1 MKAFKRI
8 FVLFL
13 LLAVAVSLFPE
24 KTDALGRLA
33 DHWLRAIAESLTFFV
48 LFVYHDAPV
57 TEEGMAFFL
66 VVALAFSGLWF
77 ALSTAPVKT
86 NKQVG
91 LRENTAPEP
100 LDGDVVAEAAY
111 RYVEEDVVRHF
122 LEIYRDQLGARPDA
136 PVRFEPVEGLK
147 ATLGKI
153 YELGVM
159 TGGEWHTRRL
169 TIGPLGEAGAQRS
182 FTWFVIYDRYIV
194 VKIPPKPLTDYSAYI
209 KELVYGNSLAARLSP
224 TECVVPNVT
233 VIMDLLAAN
242 RNTSLSASEIEKGHV
257 GRLSVNRNFQKH
269 LMIGPSFAF
278 FMDLSRYYFLSQ
290 VLNDIHISQKSIED
304 EIVGHPHII
313 WDLNDF
319 EGRYGKDEAP
329 LCGKIVDVFEIFE
342 GEVNRLLVQFGIS
355 TSLPIFS
362 VRSWFIQY
370 LAGRKN
376 PTTDQ
381 NLSAAFMDELNTLAT
396 LAMAEQAEV
405 VSSYRKMI
413 HDYLFARNIVKT
425 RAMICSIVTNLLDLL
440 AGLNKRYIAIRDIK
454 PDNLL
459 IAGNPENYPSFLTSP
474 TEFKIGIIDVETAAY
489 LSMGEH
495 GRIDQPLLGGTPKY
509 ATPSNL
515 FTNEVIR
522 EQFGEVAR
530 ILRLQDWYATAA
542 LTFKVVTGKD
552 LFEDS
557 AQLIPEVLRI
567 LTAAQADSGPEVYEY
582 VSRIYFKKALG
593 ELEQKLAEHKEI
605 LTGFQIIV
613 LRKNQKTLKTEVDF
627 CKMGLEARVE
637 QLVEAQSL
645 FQGEKNTD
653 TLKRASAEQVARLIA
668 SWKKRENKTD
678 RERMRVVEAV
688 RFLRMLHGYKV
699 QYEGVAKFAARF
711 NEEGMKV
718 SAARLIHAMFHT
730 VFYSMYTRV
739 WGELEGAEGFEA
751 REEVC
756 EQTLERTIDAGPQAA
771 ASR

>member
-1 MKAFKRI
+1 MKAIKRI
-8 FVLFL
+8 FFLFL
-13 LLAVAVSLFPE
+13 LLAVVLSFFPE
-24 KTDALGRLA
+24 KTDALGRIA

-48 LFVYHDAPV
+48 LSVYHEAPV
-57 TEEGMAFFL
+57 TEEGMALFL
-66 VVALAFSGLWF
+66 VLGLVFVGLWF
-77 ALSTAPVKT
+77 VFSTSSKGEGEEVP
-86 NKQVG
+86 
-91 LRENTAPEP
+91 LRDDST
-100 LDGDVVAEAAY
+100 LDLEKDEGVEIAY
-111 RYVEEDVVRHF
+111 RYVEEDVVKHF
-122 LEIYRDQLGARPDA
+122 LEIYRAQLGARPDA
-136 PVRFEPVEGLK
+136 PVRFEPVEGSK
-147 ATLGKI
+147 VALGRI

-209 KELVYGNSLAARLSP
+209 KELVYGNSLADRLSP

-242 RNTSLSASEIEKGHV
+242 RNTSLSASEVEKGHV
-257 GRLSVNRNFQKH
+257 GRLSVNRNYQKH

-290 VLNDIHISQKSIED
+290 VLNDIHISRKSIED
-304 EIVGHPHII
+304 EIVGHPHLI

-319 EGRYGKDEAP
+319 EGRYGKNRVVM
-329 LCGKIVDVFEIFE
+329 CGKIVEVFELFE
-342 GEVNRLLVQFGIS
+342 EEVNSLLVQFGIS

-370 LAGRKN
+370 LAGRKSA
-376 PTTDQ
+376 TTDQ

-396 LAMAEQAEV
+396 LAMAEQAETI
-405 VSSYRKMI
+405 SSYKEMI
-413 HDYLFARNIVKT
+413 HDYLFEKNILKT

-459 IAGNPENYPSFLTSP
+459 IAGNPENYPSFLTNP

-489 LSMGEH
+489 LSMGEK

-515 FTNEVIR
+515 FTNDVIR

-530 ILRLQDWYATAA
+530 ILRLQDWHAIAA

-567 LTAAQADSGPEVYEY
+567 LTAADGEPAPEVYEY
-582 VSRIYFKKALG
+582 VSRIYFKRAMAECERKI
-593 ELEQKLAEHKEI
+593 AEHKGI
-605 LTGFQIIV
+605 LSDFQIIV
-613 LRKNQKTLKTEVDF
+613 LRKNQKTLKTEIDF

-637 QLVEAQSL
+637 QLVEAQTL

-653 TLKRASAEQVARLIA
+653 TLKRASADQVARLIA
-668 SWKKRENKTD
+668 SWKKRTNKTD
-678 RERMRVVEAV
+678 RERLRVVEAI
-688 RFLRMLHGYKV
+688 RFLRSLHGYKV
-699 QYEGVAKFAARF
+699 QYEGVARFADRF

-718 SAARLIHAMFHT
+718 SAAQLIHAMVHT

-739 WGELEGAEGFEA
+739 WGQMQGAEGFEA
-751 REEVC
+751 KEEAC
-756 EQTLERTIDAGPQAA
+756 EQTLERTLVTGNPSAVA
-771 ASR
+771 R